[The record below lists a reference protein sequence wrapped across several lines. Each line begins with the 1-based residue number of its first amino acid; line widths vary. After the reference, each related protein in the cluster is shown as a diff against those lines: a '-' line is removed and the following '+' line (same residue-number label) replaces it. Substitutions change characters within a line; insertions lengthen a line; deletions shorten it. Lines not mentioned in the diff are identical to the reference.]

1 MNDVD
6 YLLNATAKILRPLV
20 RLLINN
26 RVSADTLTRLVRQ
39 VFVEV
44 AAQEF
49 KIKGEEQT
57 ISRISVL
64 SGINRKETSRLLKL
78 SSAEAQTYD
87 IAWNRAARVMSAWL
101 RDEAFHDQN
110 GEVLTLPF
118 SGEGVTFT
126 SLVEKHSGDMKP
138 RTIADE
144 LLSVGAIER
153 REDGLRMTAR
163 GYIPGATLAHLYEIL
178 GEDTAELMMTITH
191 NLNHTKA
198 ERLYQRKVLY
208 DNVSPEHVKEFIEY
222 SSRLSQALL
231 EELNHWLAQRDHG
244 EERSERRC
252 ALGLGIFQIVKTH
265 NNH

>member
-1 MNDVD
+1 MNDVEH
-6 YLLNATAKILRPLV
+6 LLNATAKILRPLV
-20 RLLINN
+20 RLLISN
-26 RVSADTLTRLVRQ
+26 RVSAETLTQLVRQ

-49 KIKGEEQT
+49 KIQGEEQT
-57 ISRISVL
+57 ISRVSVL

-78 SSAEAQTYD
+78 SSTEAQTYE

-110 GEVLTLPF
+110 GEALTLPF
-118 SGEGVTFT
+118 SGEGATFT

-144 LLSVGAIER
+144 LLSVGAIEL
-153 REDGLRMTAR
+153 REDGLKMTAR

-178 GEDTAELMMTITH
+178 GEDTAELIMTITH
-191 NLNHTKA
+191 NLHHKKTD
-198 ERLYQRKVLY
+198 RLYQRKVLY
-208 DNVSPEHVKEFIEY
+208 DNINPEHIQEFIEY
-222 SSRLSQALL
+222 SSSRSQALL
-231 EELNHWLAQRDHG
+231 EDLNHWLAQRDHG
-244 EERSERRC
+244 EERSEQRC
-252 ALGLGIFQIVKTH
+252 TLGLGIFQIVKNH